1 MILTLKSVTYKQT
14 YTQRENQSLR
24 LLIVLLYVCVKEVLG
39 TPEYRLQCD
48 HSCPLHQK
56 QFLVLKKICWSVGG
70 QVLVLVLVVML
81 VLVLVLVCLL
91 VCLLICWWWTSGGGD
106 QLQLPLNPGHGS
118 DWLPASAY
126 INQILTFTSLQNLFW
141 LLIIQQTDF
150 WPKLRFVN
158 EKRRDFHFCCNPLH
172 LFKSKTQNLE
182 CTDGKQN
189 RVQRKF
195 IGSQQTCSKVKH
207 QWPI

>member
-1 MILTLKSVTYKQT
+1 MSLSSKYVNISPCVT
-14 YTQRENQSLR
+14 
-24 LLIVLLYVCVKEVLG
+24 G
-39 TPEYRLQCD
+39 
-48 HSCPLHQK
+48 
-56 QFLVLKKICWSVGG
+56 FLVLGHYFSA
-70 QVLVLVLVVML
+70 VLVFFLYLPPFILFGISCLTLEML
-81 VLVLVLVCLL
+81 
-91 VCLLICWWWTSGGGD
+91 CWISGGGD
-106 QLQLPLNPGHGS
+106 QLRFSPNPGHGS

-126 INQILTFTSLQNLFW
+126 INQIVTFTSLQNLFW

-189 RVQRKF
+189 RV
-195 IGSQQTCSKVKH
+195 
-207 QWPI
+207 